1 MSSTR
6 HCFENRTFHIYK
18 ANSCVESSDYI
29 HKVKFGVV
37 CNQDRRN
44 VAAATNGMSE
54 SQVKRL
60 FGVRYPN
67 YQLKYDV
74 FDISCSLL

>member
-1 MSSTR
+1 MRSSR
-6 HCFENRTFHIYK
+6 HCFENRTYHIYK

-37 CNQDRRN
+37 CYENYRN
-44 VAAATNGMSE
+44 VAAATNGMSQ
-54 SQVKRL
+54 SQIDRT

-67 YQLKYDV
+67 YQLKYD
-74 FDISCSLL
+74 ISCNL